1 MENKI
6 IKQSIYPKTTR
17 FGKEERKIFLTE
29 KIDDSNLTFFK
40 FENELYIAQRNN
52 IYKFKDF
59 KENKNDFKGI
69 MYKGL
74 TPFLEQF
81 GDDLEEKLYDG
92 SAICG
97 EWLGQGK
104 IKYDNRFNTR
114 FLLCAKARV
123 IKTGDVF
130 LLQNI
135 VYNPDLIHW
144 AIGETLPD
152 YLDIVPLVAELD
164 HYLNLEEL
172 DKIYL
177 EYSEKMDSKVEGFV
191 INNNDKIE
199 KYVRFKNG
207 VLEPHV
213 CR

>member
-1 MENKI
+1 MDKI
-6 IKQSIYPKTTR
+6 LKQTIYPKTTR
-17 FGKEERKIFLTE
+17 FGKDEKKIFLTE
-29 KIDDSNLTFFK
+29 KIDGSNLTFFK

-52 IYKFKDF
+52 IYTFKDF
-59 KENKNDFKGI
+59 KENKEYFKNI
-69 MYKGL
+69 IYKGL
-74 TPFLEQF
+74 RTFLEYH

-104 IKYDNRFNTR
+104 IKYNNRFNTR
-114 FLLCAKARV
+114 FLLFAKARV
-123 IKTGDVF
+123 IKTGDTF

-164 HYLNLEEL
+164 HYPSLEEL

-177 EYSEKMDSKVEGFV
+177 KYSEKQDTKVEGFV
-191 INNNDKIE
+191 INNDNRIE

-207 VLEPHV
+207 ILEPHI
-213 CR
+213 CK

>member
-1 MENKI
+1 MNKI
-6 IKQSIYPKTTR
+6 IKCSIYPKTTR
-17 FGKEERKIFLTE
+17 FGKEERKVFLTE
-29 KIDDSNLTFFK
+29 KIDGSNLTFFK

-59 KENKNDFKGI
+59 KENKDEFKGI
-69 MYKGL
+69 IYKGL
-74 TPFLEQF
+74 RPFLEEY
-81 GDDLEEKLYDG
+81 GDSLQEKLYDG

-104 IKYDNRFNTR
+104 IKYNNRFNTR
-114 FLLCAKARV
+114 FLLFAKARI
-123 IKTGDVF
+123 IKTENTF

-144 AIGETLPD
+144 AVGETLPD
-152 YLDIVPLVAELD
+152 YLDTVPLIKELD
-164 HYLNLEEL
+164 HYPNLEEL

-177 EYSEKMDSKVEGFV
+177 EYSEKQDSKVEGFV
-191 INNNDKIE
+191 INNNNKIE

-213 CR
+213 CK

>member
-1 MENKI
+1 
-6 IKQSIYPKTTR
+6 
-17 FGKEERKIFLTE
+17 
-29 KIDDSNLTFFK
+29 
-40 FENELYIAQRNN
+40 
-52 IYKFKDF
+52 
-59 KENKNDFKGI
+59 

-74 TPFLEQF
+74 YPFLEEH

-97 EWLGQGK
+97 EWLVKHQINYGK
-104 IKYDNRFNTR
+104 RFSTR
-114 FLLCAKARV
+114 FLLFAKARV
-123 IKTGDVF
+123 VKTGDVF
-130 LLQNI
+130 SLQNI

-144 AIGETLPD
+144 AMGETLPD

-164 HYLNLEEL
+164 HYPNLEEL

-177 EYSEKMDSKVEGFV
+177 EYSEKIDSKVEGFV
-191 INNNDKIE
+191 INSNNKIE
-199 KYVRFKNG
+199 KYVRFKKG

>member
-1 MENKI
+1 MNKI

-17 FGKEERKIFLTE
+17 FGKEERKVFLTE
-29 KIDDSNLTFFK
+29 KIDGSNLTLFK

-59 KENKNDFKGI
+59 EENKDEFKGI
-69 MYKGL
+69 IYKGL
-74 TPFLEQF
+74 RPFLEEY
-81 GDDLEEKLYDG
+81 GDSLQEKLYDG

-104 IKYDNRFNTR
+104 IKYSNRFNTR
-114 FLLCAKARV
+114 FLLFAKARV
-123 IKTGDVF
+123 IKTEDTF

-152 YLDIVPLVAELD
+152 YLDTVPFVCELD
-164 HYLNLEEL
+164 HYPSLEEL

-177 EYSEKMDSKVEGFV
+177 EYTEKQDTKVEGFV
-191 INNNDKIE
+191 INDNNKIE

-213 CR
+213 CK

>member
-1 MENKI
+1 MNKI
-6 IKQSIYPKTTR
+6 IKCSIYPKTTR
-17 FGKEERKIFLTE
+17 FGKEERKVFLTE
-29 KIDDSNLTFFK
+29 KIDGSNLTFFK

-59 KENKNDFKGI
+59 KENKDGFNGI
-69 MYKGL
+69 IYKRL

-81 GDDLEEKLYDG
+81 GDDLEEKLYNG

-97 EWLGQGK
+97 EWLGQSK

-114 FLLCAKARV
+114 FLLFAKARI
-123 IKTGDVF
+123 IKTEDTF

-144 AIGETLPD
+144 AVGETLPD
-152 YLDIVPLVAELD
+152 YLDTVPLVKELD
-164 HYLNLEEL
+164 HYPNLDEL

-177 EYSEKMDSKVEGFV
+177 EYSEKQDSKVEGFI
-191 INNNDKIE
+191 INNNNKIE

-213 CR
+213 CK

>member
-1 MENKI
+1 METKI

-17 FGKEERKIFLTE
+17 FGKDEKKIFLTE
-29 KIDDSNLTFFK
+29 KIDGSNLAFFK

-59 KENKNDFKGI
+59 KENKDHFKNI
-69 MYKGL
+69 IHKGL
-74 TPFLEQF
+74 CPFLEEH
-81 GDDLEEKLYDG
+81 GDDLDEKLYDG

-104 IKYDNRFNTR
+104 IKYNNRFNTR
-114 FLLCAKARV
+114 FLLFAKARV
-123 IKTGDVF
+123 IKLGDVF
-130 LLQNI
+130 SLQNI

-164 HYLNLEEL
+164 HYPNLEEL

-177 EYSEKMDSKVEGFV
+177 EYSEKQDSKVEGFV
-191 INNNDKIE
+191 INNNNKIE
-199 KYVRFKNG
+199 KYVRFKRG

>member
-17 FGKEERKIFLTE
+17 FGKDEKKIFLTE
-29 KIDDSNLTFFK
+29 KIDGSNLTFFK

-59 KENKNDFKGI
+59 KENKNDFKDI
-69 MYKGL
+69 IYKGL

-97 EWLGQGK
+97 EWLVKHQINYGK
-104 IKYDNRFNTR
+104 RFNTR
-114 FLLCAKARV
+114 FLLFAKARV

-130 LLQNI
+130 SLQNI
-135 VYNPDLIHW
+135 IYNPDLIHW
-144 AIGETLPD
+144 AIGETLPN
-152 YLDIVPLVAELD
+152 YLDIVPLVVELD
-164 HYLNLEEL
+164 HYPNLEEL

-177 EYSEKMDSKVEGFV
+177 EYSEKMESKVEGFV
-191 INNNDKIE
+191 INNNNKIE
-199 KYVRFKNG
+199 KYVRFKRG

>member
-1 MENKI
+1 MDKI
-6 IKQSIYPKTTR
+6 IKCSIYPKTTR
-17 FGKEERKIFLTE
+17 FGKNEKKIVLTE
-29 KIDDSNLTFFK
+29 KIDGSNLTFFK

-59 KENKNDFKGI
+59 EENKDVFKGI

-81 GDDLEEKLYDG
+81 GNDLEEKLYDG

-104 IKYDNRFNTR
+104 IKYSNRFNTR
-114 FLLCAKARV
+114 FLLFAKARV
-123 IKTGDVF
+123 IETNNGF
-130 LLQNI
+130 SLQNI
-135 VYNPDLIHW
+135 VYNLDLIHW
-144 AIGETLPD
+144 VVGETLPD
-152 YLDIVPLVAELD
+152 YLDTVPFVCELD
-164 HYLNLEEL
+164 HYPNLEEL

-177 EYSEKMDSKVEGFV
+177 EYSEKQDSNIEGFV
-191 INNNDKIE
+191 INNCNQIE

>member
-1 MENKI
+1 MEKI
-6 IKQSIYPKTTR
+6 MKCSIYPKTTR
-17 FGKEERKIFLTE
+17 FGKNEKKIVLTE
-29 KIDDSNLTFFK
+29 KIDGSNLTFFK

-59 KENKNDFKGI
+59 KENKDDFKGI
-69 MYKGL
+69 IYKVL

-81 GDDLEEKLYDG
+81 GADLEEKLYDG

-97 EWLGQGK
+97 EWMVKHQISYGE
-104 IKYDNRFNTR
+104 RFNTR
-114 FLLCAKARV
+114 FLLFAKARV
-123 IKTGDVF
+123 IKTDNGF

-135 VYNPDLIHW
+135 VYNLDLIHW
-144 AIGETLPD
+144 AVGETLPD
-152 YLDIVPLVAELD
+152 YLGIVPLVCELD
-164 HYLNLEEL
+164 HYPSLEEL

-177 EYSEKMDSKVEGFV
+177 EYSKKQDSKVEGFV
-191 INNNDKIE
+191 INDNNKIE

>member
-1 MENKI
+1 MDKI
-6 IKQSIYPKTTR
+6 LKQTIYHKTTR
-17 FGKEERKIFLTE
+17 FGKDEKKIFLTE
-29 KIDDSNLTFFK
+29 KIDGSNLTFFK

-59 KENKNDFKGI
+59 KENKDHFKNI
-69 MYKGL
+69 IYKGL
-74 TPFLEQF
+74 RPFLEEH

-104 IKYDNRFNTR
+104 IKYNNRFNTR
-114 FLLCAKARV
+114 FLLFAKARV

-130 LLQNI
+130 SLQNI
-135 VYNPDLIHW
+135 VYNPNLIHW
-144 AIGETLPD
+144 AIDEILPD
-152 YLDIVPLVAELD
+152 YLGIVPLVKELD
-164 HYLNLEEL
+164 HYPSLEEL

-177 EYSEKMDSKVEGFV
+177 QYSEKQDTKVEGFV
-191 INNNDKIE
+191 INNDNRIE

-207 VLEPHV
+207 VLGPHI
-213 CR
+213 CK

>member
-1 MENKI
+1 MNKI

-17 FGKEERKIFLTE
+17 FGKEERNVFLTE
-29 KIDDSNLTFFK
+29 KIDGSNLTFFK

-59 KENKNDFKGI
+59 KENKDEFKGI
-69 MYKGL
+69 IYKGL

-81 GDDLEEKLYDG
+81 GADLEEKLYDG

-104 IKYDNRFNTR
+104 IKYSNRFNTR
-114 FLLCAKARV
+114 FLLFAKERV
-123 IKTGDVF
+123 IKTEDTF

-144 AIGETLPD
+144 AVGETLPD
-152 YLDIVPLVAELD
+152 YLDTVPLVKELD
-164 HYLNLEEL
+164 HYPNLEEL

-177 EYSEKMDSKVEGFV
+177 EYSEKQDSKVEGFV
-191 INNNDKIE
+191 INNNNKIE

-213 CR
+213 CK

>member
-1 MENKI
+1 MNKI

-17 FGKEERKIFLTE
+17 FGKEERNVFLTE
-29 KIDDSNLTFFK
+29 KIDGSNLTFFK

-59 KENKNDFKGI
+59 KENKDEFKGI
-69 MYKGL
+69 IYKGL

-81 GDDLEEKLYDG
+81 GADLEEKLYDG

-97 EWLGQGK
+97 ELLGQGK
-104 IKYDNRFNTR
+104 IKYSNRFNTR
-114 FLLCAKARV
+114 FLLFAKARV
-123 IKTGDVF
+123 IKTEDTF

-144 AIGETLPD
+144 AVGETLPD
-152 YLDIVPLVAELD
+152 YLDTVPLVKELD
-164 HYLNLEEL
+164 HYPNLEEL

-177 EYSEKMDSKVEGFV
+177 EYSEKQDSKVEGFV
-191 INNNDKIE
+191 INNNNKIE

-213 CR
+213 CK